1 MSNAEHTGTAS
12 SGAEEGRLIVRPA
25 RAEDREAVL
34 AFCAGIWDGDDYIP
48 YVWDAWLADERAA
61 LLVAE
66 ADGRPVGLV
75 HLRMLSDDEA
85 WLEGIR
91 VDPAARRQG
100 VGRAMTSQA
109 LVAARERGAS
119 VARLMT
125 SAANVASQALVA
137 RFGFTRVAEVAR
149 YEAPAADVADAPAIA
164 RLGPDDFE
172 RVWDWL
178 VQSNLRP
185 LSGGLEIEYW
195 AARALAEPALRAYLT
210 AGNVWALED
219 WGTLQA
225 LAIAVAQNAEDGDG
239 AGGAEPRDLEVRYAD
254 GAADGLGR
262 LALALRGIAGEQGCG
277 GVALWL
283 PNLLILH
290 DAMQGAGYS
299 RVDDEPMW
307 ISAREL

>member
-1 MSNAEHTGTAS
+1 MSDTEQTGTAS
-12 SGAEEGRLIVRPA
+12 SGAEEGQLVVRSA

-34 AFCAGIWDGDDYIP
+34 AFCAGIWDGGDYIP
-48 YVWDAWLADERAA
+48 YIWDAWLADERGA

-66 ADGRPVGLV
+66 ANGRPVGLV
-75 HLRMLSDDEA
+75 HLRILSNEEA

-100 VGRAMTSQA
+100 VGRAVTSRA
-109 LVAARERGAS
+109 LVAAHDRGAS

-125 SAANVASQALVA
+125 SAGNVASQALVA
-137 RFGFTRVAEVAR
+137 RFGFTRVAEVVR
-149 YEAPAADVADAPAIA
+149 YEAPAASVADAPAIA
-164 RLGPDDFE
+164 QLGPDDFE

-185 LSGGLEIEYW
+185 FSGGLEIEYW
-195 AARALAEPALRAYLT
+195 AARALTEPALRAYL
-210 AGNVWALED
+210 AADNVWALED

-225 LAIAVAQNAEDGDG
+225 LAVAVAQNAEGNEG
-239 AGGAEPRDLEVRYAD
+239 PAPGQQLTVRYAD
-254 GAADGLGR
+254 GAAVGLGR
-262 LALALRGIAGEQGCG
+262 LALALRASAGEQGYTR
-277 GVALWL
+277 VELWL

-299 RVDDEPMW
+299 RADDEPMW
-307 ISAREL
+307 IYARGL

>member
-1 MSNAEHTGTAS
+1 MSDAEHTGAAG
-12 SGAEEGRLIVRPA
+12 SGTEEGQLVVRPA
-25 RAEDREAVL
+25 RAEDREAIL
-34 AFCAGIWDGDDYIP
+34 AFCVGIWDGGDYIP
-48 YVWDAWLADERAA
+48 YVWDAWLADARGA
-61 LLVAE
+61 LLVAA
-66 ADGRPVGLV
+66 ADGRPVGLIHV
-75 HLRMLSDDEA
+75 RMVSDEEA

-100 VGRAMTSQA
+100 VGGAMTSRA
-109 LVAARERGAS
+109 LVVARDRGAS

-125 SAANVASQALVA
+125 SAGNVASQALVA
-137 RFGFTRVAEVAR
+137 RFGFTRVAEVVR
-149 YEAPAADVADAPAIA
+149 YEAPAAGVGDAPTIA

-185 LSGGLEIEYW
+185 FSGGLEIEYW
-195 AARALAEPALRAYLT
+195 AARALAEPALRAYLA

-225 LAIAVAQNAEDGDG
+225 LAVAVAQDAEGD
-239 AGGAEPRDLEVRYAD
+239 AGPEPRQQLEVRYAD

-262 LALALRGIAGEQGCG
+262 LALALRGIAGEQGC
-277 GVALWL
+277 VRVELWL

-299 RVDDEPMW
+299 RADDEPMW
-307 ISAREL
+307 IYARGL